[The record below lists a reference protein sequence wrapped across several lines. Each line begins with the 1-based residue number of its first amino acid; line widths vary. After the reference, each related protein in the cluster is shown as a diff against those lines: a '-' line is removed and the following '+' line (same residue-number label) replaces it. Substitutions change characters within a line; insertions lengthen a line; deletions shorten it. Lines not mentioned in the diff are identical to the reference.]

1 MKKGLTSKIMKTL
14 YEFKANREK
23 EIEQTE
29 TSLNEKNEEI
39 KTVRKVKTFV
49 PTRVALKKPSRL
61 TFDEAE
67 LFYGVKLSEGIKA
80 GLLTKA
86 LLAKRFNNDGGVL
99 SEVEQLEYSQL
110 YVDLFQLQT
119 DFQKL
124 SLKDKDIR
132 SQEEQEKYQETIK
145 RITYTRERIQNFEI
159 AQAGLFDQT
168 AENRARNKT
177 IIWWMLHLSY
187 IENEKGELESFFSEG
202 DFLEKLKRYDF
213 LEEEGDEFE
222 RSLIQKLIYLVSFWY
237 MGRASSQGE
246 FEKLLSM
253 LESEPSKEDNKEE
266 VKQESKKEI
275 ASES

>member
-1 MKKGLTSKIMKTL
+1 MKTL

>member
-145 RITYTRERIQNFEI
+145 KITYTRERIQNFEI

-246 FEKLLSM
+246 FEKLLSI
-253 LESEPSKEDNKEE
+253 LESEPSKEDSKEE
-266 VKQESKKEI
+266 VKQEPKKEI